1 MEIIT
6 KPFAW
11 IMGLFY
17 NLTGN
22 YVISIFLFTL
32 LFRLIM
38 LPFSIKQQKASAKM
52 ARIQP
57 KIKRIQEKYAS
68 NRVKMNEEMQKLY
81 QKENYNPA
89 SLSGCLPS
97 LVQLLLIFPLIE
109 VIYKPITYI
118 VGIGSETLTKIAE
131 TLGIAT
137 NGRGYELSLLGKSVE
152 ELMNGGA
159 TQEVATQITE
169 FHGNFWVF
177 DISQTPSLKEPSII
191 WIIPILAGLLQLAV
205 SYVSIRQQKANGQA
219 GAGSMGC
226 MLYGMSIF
234 SLYLCFTFPAGMGI
248 YWISSSLIML
258 VQQLLM
264 NKFYGSGRIAAQ
276 LMVDETLE
284 RRAKEDKIKQNF
296 SV

>member
-1 MEIIT
+1 MEFIT

-38 LPFSIKQQKASAKM
+38 LPFSIKQQKSSAKM

-57 KIKRIQEKYAS
+57 KIKRIQEKYAT
-68 NRVKMNEEMQKLY
+68 NRIKMNEEMQKLY

-118 VGIGSETLTKIAE
+118 LGIGSDTLAMIAE
-131 TLGIAT
+131 NLSIAT
-137 NGRGYELSLLGKSVE
+137 NGRGYELSLLGKSLE
-152 ELMNGGA
+152 ELISGGA
-159 TQEVATQITE
+159 TQEIATQITE
-169 FHGNFWVF
+169 FHGTFWVF
-177 DISQTPSLKEPSII
+177 DISQTPSLKNPSII

-205 SYVSIRQQKANGQA
+205 SFVSIRQQKANGQA

-264 NKFYGSGRIAAQ
+264 NKFYGPGRIAAQ

-284 RRAKEDKIKQNF
+284 RRTKEDAVKQNF